1 MENVAEGAPTVPGSP
16 RGRIA
21 PHRFWPRWPKA
32 SGLPEAYQN
41 QAITALG
48 RLRQEDRCALE
59 SSLGYVMNPKA
70 V

>member
-1 MENVAEGAPTVPGSP
+1 MLKVLPPSLAALSP

-32 SGLPEAYQN
+32 PELPEAYQS

-59 SSLGYVMNPKA
+59 SSLGYIMNLKA
-70 V
+70 I